1 MAERRP
7 TIADVARRVGV
18 SKTLVSFV
26 FNNRPGVAPETRE
39 RILATAK
46 EMGWRPRPSA
56 RSLSIRRSFA
66 LGLVLR
72 RDASVL
78 TADSFFPAFIAGV
91 ETVLADEGQVLV
103 LSVVPEATEL
113 GTYRTLASDH
123 RVDGVFLTDLRR
135 DDTRLPLLVEL
146 GLPAVTL
153 GRPDSASDFPCVDLD
168 DRPGVEQTV
177 EHLRAL
183 GHARIAYV
191 AGDAAMLHGQ
201 RRRACFVAAMAAAGL
216 SAPQVEDTDF
226 SATEAALATDRL
238 LQLSPRPTAIVY
250 ASDPMAVAGLGIIQ
264 ARGLRC
270 PDDISVAG
278 FDGADIARHIYPAL
292 TTVVSDPVAWG
303 RSAARTLLQLIAD
316 GRADDVQLP
325 AAQLRIAQSTAPL
338 TELGAR
344 PIHPYSAIRHPLN
357 LNKENTVHRRTLKAL
372 ALTTTLAV
380 TLSLAACGGD
390 DDSGSGT
397 DATSAKGPITIWYSN
412 NEQEVAWGK
421 AMVESWNAAH
431 ADQLIEGQ
439 EIPAGKSSEE
449 VIGAAITAG
458 HRTLPGLQHR
468 SFGRGPVPA
477 PRWPGQPG
485 ELP

>member
-7 TIADVARRVGV
+7 TIADVARQVGV

-26 FNNRPGVAPETRE
+26 FNDRPGVAPETRE
-39 RILATAK
+39 RILAAAK

-56 RSLSIRRSFA
+56 RSLSTRRTFA
-66 LGLVLR
+66 LGLVVR

-103 LSVVPEATEL
+103 LSVVPEAREL
-113 GTYRTLASDH
+113 GTYRTLVSDH

-135 DDTRLPLLVEL
+135 ADSRLPLLFEL

-153 GRPDSASDFPCVDLD
+153 GRPDSASTFPCIDLD

-177 EHLRAL
+177 QHLQAL
-183 GHARIAYV
+183 GHSRIAYV
-191 AGDAAMLHGQ
+191 AGEAAMLHGQ
-201 RRRACFVAAMAAAGL
+201 RRRASFGAAMAAAGL
-216 SAPQVEDTDF
+216 GADMLEETDF

-238 LQLSPRPTAIVY
+238 LRLTPRPTAIVY

-270 PDDISVAG
+270 PDDMSVAG

-316 GRADDVQLP
+316 GRANDVELP
-325 AAQLRIAQSTAPL
+325 AAQLRVAQSTAPP
-338 TELGAR
+338 TEPHTR
-344 PIHPYSAIRHPLN
+344 PS
-357 LNKENTVHRRTLKAL
+357 TRTQQSV
-372 ALTTTLAV
+372 TT
-380 TLSLAACGGD
+380 
-390 DDSGSGT
+390 
-397 DATSAKGPITIWYSN
+397 
-412 NEQEVAWGK
+412 
-421 AMVESWNAAH
+421 
-431 ADQLIEGQ
+431 
-439 EIPAGKSSEE
+439 
-449 VIGAAITAG
+449 
-458 HRTLPGLQHR
+458 
-468 SFGRGPVPA
+468 
-477 PRWPGQPG
+477 
-485 ELP
+485 